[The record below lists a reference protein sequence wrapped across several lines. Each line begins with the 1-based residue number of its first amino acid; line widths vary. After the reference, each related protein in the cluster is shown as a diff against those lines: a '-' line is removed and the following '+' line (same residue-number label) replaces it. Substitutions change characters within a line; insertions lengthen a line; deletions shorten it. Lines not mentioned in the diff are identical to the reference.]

1 MKRYASAPGFLTV
14 ISVFLIVALISAGG
28 LACAV
33 TSGGSVLTDRSA
45 RHLSEYRRAYNESER
60 RLAAADGCIAA
71 AASTGLFDMNFEAEI
86 SELEYIQMKRLA
98 DCYLLS
104 CTTPVDE
111 KTAVYWEI
119 RVPLDPGGRRGSYEL
134 VSRRTVDISAAESD
148 EEEHLNV
155 WQG

>member
-1 MKRYASAPGFLTV
+1 MKKYSSAPGFLTV
-14 ISVFLIVALISAGG
+14 ISVFLIVTLISVGA

-45 RHLSEYRRAYNESER
+45 EYLSKYRSAYNESER

-71 AASTGLFDMNFEAEI
+71 SASTGLFDINFEAEI
-86 SELEYIQMKRLA
+86 SELEYIDMKRLA

-104 CTTPVDE
+104 CTTPVDG

-119 RVPLDPGGRRGSYEL
+119 RVPLDPGGRRGDYEL
-134 VSRRTVDISAAESD
+134 LERRTVDISAEENE